1 MPRLPQAR
9 SGMALILTLA
19 AIVLAGGLALFLQAR
34 AAALSRAEQAEVLQ
48 EKLRV
53 AAAEAAR
60 EALLVLASDPDLQVD
75 HLAEAWAAPM
85 ERNREDGLSTWAVVE
100 DAGRFFNWNNLSAS
114 NRSARAPREIL
125 VDLMMYCGDYDAESR
140 VDALVDYLDA
150 DESGAYEAGAYQ
162 AAEVPFRPPNRP
174 LWSPAELLNVRGF
187 SPERFQPRPRTS
199 SDEFAVGD
207 LASCTALVPA
217 ALEKPIPINLNTVD
231 REVLMGVTGGRPG
244 LRQEAA
250 VRAVL
255 TLRQMQPTN
264 TLSMVAMAYPEL
276 GVALGDS
283 VGEASSYF
291 RVKARASMG
300 GAQREAMAWVKR
312 DRNGDVQIL
321 QWVEGEG

>member
-19 AIVLAGGLALFLQAR
+19 SIVLAGGLALYLQTR
-34 AAALSRAEQAEVLQ
+34 AAAMARAEQAEVLA

-60 EALLVLASDPDLQVD
+60 EALLVLASDPDLNVD

-85 ERNREDGLSTWAVVE
+85 ERTREDGLSTWAVVE

-125 VDLMMYCGDYDAESR
+125 ADLMTFCGDYEAEAR
-140 VDALVDYLDA
+140 VDALADYVDA
-150 DESGAYEAGAYQ
+150 DETGAYEAGFYQ
-162 AAEVPFRPPNRP
+162 AAEIPFRPPNRP
-174 LWSPAELLNVRGF
+174 LWSPAELLDVRGF
-187 SPERFQPRPRTS
+187 SPEQFRPRARTA

-207 LASCTALVPA
+207 LASSTALVPA
-217 ALEKPIPINLNTVD
+217 APEKPIPINLNTVD
-231 REVLMGVTGGRPG
+231 REVLMGVTGSRPG
-244 LRQEAA
+244 LRQETA

-255 TLRQMQPTN
+255 ALRQMQPTN

-276 GVALGDS
+276 GAALGDS

-300 GAQREAMAWVKR
+300 DAQREAMAWVKR
-312 DRNGDVQIL
+312 DPNGDVQIL

>member
-19 AIVLAGGLALFLQAR
+19 SIVLAGGLALYLQTR
-34 AAALSRAEQAEVLQ
+34 AAAMARAEQAEVLA

-60 EALLVLASDPDLQVD
+60 EALLVLASDPDLNVD

-125 VDLMMYCGDYDAESR
+125 ADLMTFCGDYEAEAR
-140 VDALVDYLDA
+140 VDALADYVDA
-150 DESGAYEAGAYQ
+150 DETGAYEAGFYQ
-162 AAEVPFRPPNRP
+162 AAEIPFRPPNRP
-174 LWSPAELLNVRGF
+174 LWSPAELLDVRGF
-187 SPERFQPRPRTS
+187 SPEQFRPRARTA

-207 LASCTALVPA
+207 LASSTALVPA
-217 ALEKPIPINLNTVD
+217 APEKPIPINLNTVD
-231 REVLMGVTGGRPG
+231 REVLMGVTGSRPG
-244 LRQEAA
+244 LRQETA

-255 TLRQMQPTN
+255 ALRQMQPTN
-264 TLSMVAMAYPEL
+264 TLAMVAMAYPEL
-276 GVALGDS
+276 GAALGDS

-300 GAQREAMAWVKR
+300 DAQREAMAWVKR
-312 DRNGDVQIL
+312 DPNGDIQIL

>member
-1 MPRLPQAR
+1 MPRRLAAR

-19 AIVLAGGLALFLQAR
+19 AIVLAGGLAMYLQTR

-60 EALLVLASDPDLQVD
+60 EALLVLASDVDLKVD
-75 HLAEAWAAPM
+75 HLDEAWASPM

-114 NRSARAPREIL
+114 NHSDRAPREIL
-125 VDLMMYCGDYDAESR
+125 IDLMMFCGEYDSETCA
-140 VDALVDYLDA
+140 DALADYVDA
-150 DESGAYEAGAYQ
+150 DETGAYEAGFYQ
-162 AAEVPFRPPNRP
+162 TAEIPFRPPNRP
-174 LWSPAELLNVRGF
+174 LWSPAELLNIHDF
-187 SPERFQPRPRTS
+187 SAELFQPRLRTA
-199 SDEFAVGD
+199 SDEFVVGD
-207 LASCTALVPA
+207 LLSSTALVPA
-217 ALEKPIPINLNTVD
+217 VLDKPIPINLNTVN
-231 REVLMGVTGGRPG
+231 REVLMGITGSRPG

-264 TLSMVAMAYPEL
+264 TLSMVFMAYPEL
-276 GVALGDS
+276 RAALGDS

-291 RVKARASMG
+291 RVKARAAMG
-300 GAQREAMAWVKR
+300 GLQREAMAWVKR
-312 DRNGDVQIL
+312 DKNGDIQIL
-321 QWVEGEG
+321 QWVEKDG